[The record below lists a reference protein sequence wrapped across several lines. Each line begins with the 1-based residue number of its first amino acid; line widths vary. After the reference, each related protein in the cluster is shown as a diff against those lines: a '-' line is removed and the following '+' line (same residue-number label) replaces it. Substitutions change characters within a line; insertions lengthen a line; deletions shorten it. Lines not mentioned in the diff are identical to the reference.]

1 MKTAIYPG
9 SFDPITIG
17 HIDIVKRSAAVFD
30 EVIVVIL
37 NNGSKQSLF
46 TSEERFRLAQESVKH
61 LSNVK
66 VDVYDGLTVDYARRM
81 NACALIRG
89 IRNHTDYDYEQQQ
102 ALCNHHIGATIET
115 IFFMSDPAYS
125 FISSSAVKEF
135 AAYHQNLDGLV
146 SDCVKQALTSKFY

>member
-17 HIDIVKRSAAVFD
+17 HIDIVKRSAMMFD

-37 NNGSKQSLF
+37 NNMAKQPLF
-46 TSEERFRLAQESVKH
+46 TIEERCQLASKCLKG

-66 VDVYDGLTVDYARRM
+66 VDVFDGLTLDYARQV

-89 IRNHTDYDYEQQQ
+89 IRSSIDFEYEQQQ
-102 ALCNHHIGATIET
+102 ALCNRHIDSDIET
-115 IFFMSDPAYS
+115 VFLMSDPAYS

-135 AAYHQNLDGLV
+135 AAYHQSLDGLV
-146 SDCVKQALTSKFY
+146 SDCVKEAIIRKF

>member
-17 HIDIVKRSAAVFD
+17 HIDIVKRSAMMFD

-37 NNGSKQSLF
+37 NNMAKQPLF
-46 TSEERFRLAQESVKH
+46 TSEERCLLASESLKE

-66 VDVYDGLTVDYARRM
+66 VDVFNGLTLAYARQV

-89 IRNHTDYDYEQQQ
+89 IRNSLDFEYEQQQ
-102 ALCNHHIGATIET
+102 AFSNRHIDPDIET
-115 IFFMSDPAYS
+115 VFLMSDPAYS

-135 AAYHQNLDGLV
+135 AAYRQSLDGLV
-146 SDCVKQALTSKFY
+146 SDCVKEAIIRKF

>member
-9 SFDPITIG
+9 SFGPITIG
-17 HIDIVKRSAAVFD
+17 HIDIVKRSAMMFD

-37 NNGSKQSLF
+37 NNMAKQPLF
-46 TSEERFRLAQESVKH
+46 TSEERCLLASESLKE

-66 VDVYDGLTVDYARRM
+66 VDVFNGLTLAYARQV

-89 IRNHTDYDYEQQQ
+89 IRNSLDFEYEQQQ
-102 ALCNHHIGATIET
+102 AFCNRHIDPDIET
-115 IFFMSDPAYS
+115 VFLMSDPAYS

-135 AAYHQNLDGLV
+135 AAYRQSLDGLV
-146 SDCVKQALTSKFY
+146 SDCVKEAIIRKF

>member
-17 HIDIVKRSAAVFD
+17 HIDIVKRSAMMFD

-37 NNGSKQSLF
+37 NNMAKQPLF
-46 TSEERFRLAQESVKH
+46 TIEERCQLASKSLKG

-66 VDVYDGLTVDYARRM
+66 VDVFDGLTLDYARQV

-89 IRNHTDYDYEQQQ
+89 IRSSMDFEYEQQQ
-102 ALCNHHIGATIET
+102 ALCNRHIDSDIET
-115 IFFMSDPAYS
+115 VFLMSDPAYS

-135 AAYHQNLDGLV
+135 AAYHQSLDGLV
-146 SDCVKQALTSKFY
+146 SDCVKEAIIRKF